1 MGINLWDIGAFA
13 TGAIERDREH
23 TAENL
28 KIRGDELAAKKMLLF
43 KERIKNMIWK
53 LKHIKK
59 KKA

>member
-28 KIRGDELAAKKMLLF
+28 KIRGDELAAKRDYLIRR
-43 KERIKNMIWK
+43 KEETKEGST
-53 LKHIKK
+53 
-59 KKA
+59 